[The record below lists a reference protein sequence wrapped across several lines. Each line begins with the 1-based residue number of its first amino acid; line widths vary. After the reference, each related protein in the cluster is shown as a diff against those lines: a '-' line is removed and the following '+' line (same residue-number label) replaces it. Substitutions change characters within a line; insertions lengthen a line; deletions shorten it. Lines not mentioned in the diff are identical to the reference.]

1 MNNVVLIGFMGSGKS
16 SVGKVLADKL
26 ERNFIDMDDEIEVGE
41 DKTINQIFNE
51 YGEEH
56 FRELETSYLEK
67 LLTKKNKVIATGGG
81 VILKE
86 ENISILKRIGTVVF
100 LHTPY
105 EQLLGNLRGDSVR
118 PLLKDVDHETD
129 DQEFIEFERNL
140 IYFEAS
146 NMIIQTK
153 DKSVEE
159 IADEIVSLL

>member
-41 DKTINQIFNE
+41 KKSINEIFDE

-81 VILKE
+81 VVLKE

-100 LHTPY
+100 LHMPF
-105 EQLLGNLRGDSVR
+105 EQLLRNLQDDTER
-118 PLLKDVDHETD
+118 PLLKDVDHETT
-129 DQEFIEFERNL
+129 IKNL
-140 IYFEAS
+140 LNLREPSYFEAS